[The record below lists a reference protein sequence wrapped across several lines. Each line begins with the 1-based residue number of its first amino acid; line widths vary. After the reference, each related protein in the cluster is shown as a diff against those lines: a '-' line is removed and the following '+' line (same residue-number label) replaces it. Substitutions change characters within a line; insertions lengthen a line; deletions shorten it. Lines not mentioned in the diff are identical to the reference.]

1 MTVNVY
7 DLANDL
13 ERAIRALPEY
23 QAVSA
28 VKSKIDADEEAKNCG
43 LSLQNFK

>member
-28 VKSKIDADEEAKNCG
+28 VKSKIEEAEK
-43 LSLQNFK
+43 QYVQYH